1 MCVSAVKL
9 DWDQNPGVS
18 AMSCQECK
26 HEKGKCNC
34 LCCCSLS
41 QVGCPMC
48 IPAVLGYRQVKKII
62 RKMKK

>member
-1 MCVSAVKL
+1 
-9 DWDQNPGVS
+9 
-18 AMSCQECK
+18 MSCQECK

-41 QVGCPMC
+41 KVGCPMC

-62 RKMKK
+62 RKLQK

>member
-1 MCVSAVKL
+1 
-9 DWDQNPGVS
+9 
-18 AMSCQECK
+18 MSCQECK
-26 HEKGKCNC
+26 HDKGQCNC

-62 RKMKK
+62 RKMKNKFIKSFPEVHKA